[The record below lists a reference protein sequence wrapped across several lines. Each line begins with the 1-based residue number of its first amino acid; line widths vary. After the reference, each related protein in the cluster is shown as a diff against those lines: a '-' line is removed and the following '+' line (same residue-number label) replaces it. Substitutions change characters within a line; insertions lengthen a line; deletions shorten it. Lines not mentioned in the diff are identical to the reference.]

1 VEQTDYLDF
10 DLLIEAGDDGY
21 TARVV
26 QSPAGEARR
35 EFTRPFTD
43 LELENFVLN
52 VGQTRRGVR
61 RVGSPQWEA
70 ALRFG
75 TRLYDTVFAGD
86 VGTAF
91 QVSLNKA
98 QDAGKGLRVR
108 LRLSAVPEL
117 ASVPWEY
124 LYSGTL
130 GSFLTLLTDT
140 PLVRFIDLPQSVE
153 ALTVA
158 PPLTVLVV
166 VSDPTDIAVLD
177 VAQEKE
183 RLRQALAKPI
193 EEGRIQLRFLEDAR
207 LSSLRD
213 ALGENDVHVLHFI
226 GHGGFDGTEGVVAFE
241 NDAGTSRMV
250 TSATLAM
257 LLQNFNALRLVVL
270 NACEGARNSAQ
281 DPFAGVAQAL
291 VRGRIPAVIAMQFE
305 ITDRAA
311 IAFCHEFYKAIAKGQ
326 PVDAA
331 CARGRLALLGEGNDV
346 EWGTPVLYLRAP
358 NGRVF
363 DVDAEAI
370 PDVVVPVE
378 PDAPPEQPPEVTPAP
393 PDSPAADEEQG
404 IPVPQ
409 VGSPAGPQEEI
420 PSGDVQRL
428 LGEAHASLDSGDKEA
443 ARTAVAQV
451 LQIDPEND
459 EARRISRQLRG
470 RWPIL
475 AGGIAAALLALVAF
489 LALRPDPGPGLT
501 DTTARPETT
510 ISSQTS
516 TSSETVPPDP
526 SAAGIVR
533 ASEPLT
539 IDSDDAEWAAL
550 RGGVIASVFHCGDDV
565 WSGLDDYDANWR
577 LAWDDQKLYLLATV
591 TDDVEARNPVSTST
605 IREGDTITVS
615 LGTEPASRDQ
625 PLVEDGFGTCK
636 ERGDSFTNPGAGEP
650 GVPLES
656 DFHLALIPGDNEV
669 ATWFAQGDGQGA
681 FTGSIDASAIITETV
696 ELEDGGFQ
704 LEAAIPW
711 AAIGLDGAPAELGVR
726 LEGRDKDL
734 ESARPDTYVS
744 TAPGSV
750 TNDTRTWATMP
761 LLGD

>member
-1 VEQTDYLDF
+1 MEQTDYLDF
-10 DLLIEAGDDGY
+10 DLMIEAGDDGY

-75 TRLYDTVFAGD
+75 ARLYDTVFAGD

-108 LRLSAVPEL
+108 LRLSAAPEL
-117 ASVPWEY
+117 ASIPWEY

-166 VSDPTDIAVLD
+166 VSDPTDIAVLN

-183 RLRQALAKPI
+183 RMRQALAKPI
-193 EEGRIQLRFLEDAR
+193 DEGRIRLRFLDDAQ

-331 CARGRLALLGEGNDV
+331 CARGRLVLLGEGNDV

-358 NGRVF
+358 NGQVF
-363 DVDAEAI
+363 DVAAEPI
-370 PDVVVPVE
+370 
-378 PDAPPEQPPEVTPAP
+378 PAP
-393 PDSPAADEEQG
+393 
-404 IPVPQ
+404 
-409 VGSPAGPQEEI
+409 
-420 PSGDVQRL
+420 
-428 LGEAHASLDSGDKEA
+428 
-443 ARTAVAQV
+443 
-451 LQIDPEND
+451 
-459 EARRISRQLRG
+459 RR
-470 RWPIL
+470 RWPVL
-475 AGGIAAALLALVAF
+475 AGGVAAALLALVAF
-489 LALRPDPGPGLT
+489 VALRPDPGPSPTG
-501 DTTARPETT
+501 TTARPETT

-526 SAAGIVR
+526 ATAGIERTAV
-533 ASEPLT
+533 PPT
-539 IDSDDAEWAAL
+539 IDGDEADWAAL
-550 RGGVIASVFHCGDDV
+550 PGAVIASVMHCGTDV
-565 WSGLDDYDANWR
+565 WSDPADYEANWR
-577 LAWDDQKLYLLATV
+577 LAWDDQNLYLMATV
-591 TDDVEARNPVSTST
+591 TDDIENRNPVSTSD
-605 IREGDTITVS
+605 IRAGDTITVS
-615 LGTEPASRDQ
+615 LGTEPAPRDQ
-625 PLVEDGFGTCK
+625 ALVEDEFATCE
-636 ERGDSFTNPGAGEP
+636 ERRKTVDNPGAGEP

-656 DFHLALIPGDNEV
+656 DFHLAFIPG
-669 ATWFAQGDGQGA
+669 ATWFAQGDGQGE
-681 FTGSIDASAIITETV
+681 FNPENSIEPVAIVADAV
-696 ELEDGGFQ
+696 ELEGGGFQ
-704 LEAAIPW
+704 LEAAVPW
-711 AAIGLDGAPAELGVR
+711 SAIGLDSPPTELGVR
-726 LEGRDKDL
+726 LEGRDEDGQA
-734 ESARPDTYVS
+734 EGRDIFVS

-750 TNDTRTWATMP
+750 TNDTRTWATMR